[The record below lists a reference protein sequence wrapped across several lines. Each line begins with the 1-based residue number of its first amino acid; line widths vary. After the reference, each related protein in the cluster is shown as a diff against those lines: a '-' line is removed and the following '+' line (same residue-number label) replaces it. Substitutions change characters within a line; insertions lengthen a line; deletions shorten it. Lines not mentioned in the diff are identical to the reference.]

1 MATEN
6 LIPISTFANED
17 DAPGAVRS
25 GVVRA
30 FVDGSW
36 LVSHDRGSVVAKLAP
51 SCLLAPEVNDV
62 VMLATVPEGA
72 FVLAVLDR
80 GGEHRRIEVDGELH
94 LSATRVCIEADE
106 ELTLRSKRVAR
117 LVGEALTVAATE
129 ATWVAKQLRV
139 LGEAFVVDAT
149 RIKQISTYSDVES
162 ESARERLGN
171 SYRDVREVE
180 HVKAGSLTFSLR
192 DTLSV
197 HANLA
202 AVTAKKLLRLAGDQI
217 HLG

>member
-6 LIPISTFANED
+6 LIPISTSASENG
-17 DAPGAVRS
+17 APAAVRS

-30 FVDGSW
+30 SVDGSW
-36 LVSHDRGSVVAKLAP
+36 LVSHERGSFVARLAP
-51 SCLLAPEVNDV
+51 SCLLAPEVGDV
-62 VMLATVPEGA
+62 VLLATVPEGA
-72 FVLAVLDR
+72 FVLAVLQR
-80 GGEHRRIEVDGELH
+80 EGEHRRLRVDGELEV
-94 LSATRVCIEADE
+94 SAARVHIEADE

-117 LVGEALTVAATE
+117 LLGEALTVAATE

-139 LGEAFVVDAT
+139 IGEAFVVDAT
-149 RIKQISTYSDVES
+149 RIKQVSAYSDIES
-162 ESARERLGN
+162 ESARERLGR
-171 SYRDVREVE
+171 SYRDVRESE

-197 HANLA
+197 HAGVA
-202 AVTAKKLLRLAGDQI
+202 AMTAKKLLRLAGDQI